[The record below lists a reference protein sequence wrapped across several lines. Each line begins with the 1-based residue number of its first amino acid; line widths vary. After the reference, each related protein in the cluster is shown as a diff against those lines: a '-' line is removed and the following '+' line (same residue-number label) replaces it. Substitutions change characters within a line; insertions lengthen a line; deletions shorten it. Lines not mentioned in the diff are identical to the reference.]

1 MIPAF
6 KKIQTGF
13 SLNIVLKEKSVF
25 LPATSCDD
33 IRRLTNCG
41 THCGTAQTITLLL
54 LISTRSGQG
63 RSVKSGLGDIIRILL
78 CCWNSL
84 NFTPFT
90 SVFHLG
96 EARRSVGPAQRS
108 GAASFAHQAVSAFTR
123 EAQHTERFSCKG
135 PRPWEGERFAECEFV
150 RQSGA
155 MAAHVG
161 RGLIP

>member
-33 IRRLTNCG
+33 IWRLTNCG

-108 GAASFAHQAVSAFTR
+108 GGCVLRAPGSLSLHSRGAAHSAFLVQGPAALGRR
-123 EAQHTERFSCKG
+123 E
-135 PRPWEGERFAECEFV
+135 V
-150 RQSGA
+150 RR
-155 MAAHVG
+155 V
-161 RGLIP
+161 RVR